1 MHNNSIIPGLLMTK
15 LRHGETKKYAQGY
28 IANME
33 YHASYE
39 NVGILYIFWYS
50 FLKFCL
56 NSY

>member
-15 LRHGETKKYAQGY
+15 LRHRETKKYAQGY

-39 NVGILYIFWYS
+39 NVGILHIF
-50 FLKFCL
+50 
-56 NSY
+56 